1 MECTRPATFGLPEGR
16 WVGGASK
23 QLSTMQ
29 ETAIT
34 GYALA
39 VGRARGGLGRGKL
52 YIRVDSI

>member
-1 MECTRPATFGLPEGR
+1 MAYTCPATFGLPEGQ

-23 QLSTMQ
+23 QLSTMR

-39 VGRARGGLGRGKL
+39 VGRARGSLGWGKL